1 MASDTRATTGSVGER
16 AALDAYG
23 NLGYRLVARNW
34 RCGLGE
40 LDLIVTRG
48 DVLVFCE
55 VKTRRGPAFGGG
67 YEAVTWRKREKLRS
81 LAEAFLQERGWRANA
96 IRFDVASVALGPRGP
111 HVELFEDAF

>member
-1 MASDTRATTGSVGER
+1 MASDTRPTTGSVGER
-16 AALDAYG
+16 AALDAYR

-55 VKTRRGPAFGGG
+55 VKTRRGPAFGWG

-81 LAEAFLQERGWRANA
+81 LAEAFLQERGRRPNE